1 MTEIK
6 RMSLA
11 EYRIRMKAYKLRRL
25 DRENEIAYQAWL
37 NREVQAT
44 KKRGK
49 STVAYYKRYKDFFDF
64 EERENMILGKEKKHS
79 ALAQRYI
86 EGMRLRNGNRND

>member
-37 NREVQAT
+37 NREVQARR
-44 KKRGK
+44 KRGK
-49 STVAYYKRYKDFFDF
+49 NTVFFYKRFGEFFDF
-64 EERENMILGKEKKHS
+64 EEKENMILGKEKKHS

-86 EGMRLRNGNRND
+86 EGMRLRNVNRND